1 MTSVLGL
8 SNPRS
13 AKAWNYCSLTKD

>member
-13 AKAWNYCSLTKD
+13 AKAWNYCSLTED